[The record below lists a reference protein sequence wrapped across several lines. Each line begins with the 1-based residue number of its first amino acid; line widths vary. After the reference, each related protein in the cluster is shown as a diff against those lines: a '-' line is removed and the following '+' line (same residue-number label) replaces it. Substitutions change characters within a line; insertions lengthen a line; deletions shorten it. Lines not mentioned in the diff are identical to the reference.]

1 MKFKD
6 SGKCSNL
13 VTMKT
18 SIIDPDPEQP
28 REKEGFDEESL
39 EMLGNSMA
47 LGQLHPIV
55 VRRNPNDE
63 SRWIIVSG
71 ERRWRAA
78 NLRELETV
86 MCVQYIPDKS
96 KSSEQQELDLMF
108 AQMAGNFSVAISE
121 GEAKKFIKK
130 MHDKGATIEQIKN
143 NTGYGESFIRSAIV
157 VEQAPAEI
165 KQLVDTGK
173 MSTTAAVEATRAPKE
188 KRDNL
193 VLKAIEKGGRIK
205 VADVQ
210 REVKGHA
217 TMIPASK
224 IERIISICIGNCKAT
239 EGQQSTE
246 WDAIACFLGN
256 HILGNMEVEVVSA
269 PEEK

>member
-13 VTMKT
+13 VTMRT

-28 REKEGFDEESL
+28 REKEGFDDESL

-63 SRWIIVSG
+63 NRWIIVSG

-86 MCVQYIPDKS
+86 TCVQYIPDKS
-96 KSSEQQELDLMF
+96 KSVEQQELDLMF
-108 AQMAGNFSVAISE
+108 SQMAGNFSVAISE
-121 GEAKKFIKK
+121 SEAKKFIKK
-130 MHDKGATIEQIKN
+130 MHDRGATIEQIKN

-173 MSTTAAVEATRAPKE
+173 MSTTAAVEASRAPKE

-193 VLKAIEKGGRIK
+193 VLKAIEKGSRIK

-210 REVKGHA
+210 KEVKGRA
-217 TMIPASK
+217 NMIPATK
-224 IERIISICIGNCKAT
+224 IDHIISVCVHNCKNT
-239 EGQQSTE
+239 DGQASCE
-246 WDAIACFLGN
+246 WDSIAMFLRN
-256 HILGNMEVEVVSA
+256 HVLGDEPVENVDS
-269 PEEK
+269 K